1 MDGEPHRPTHDE
13 IRAAYQQGEE
23 AIIQLVDYLVWE
35 LQALQDQL
43 NKNSKNSSKPPSSDG
58 LKKTPRTK
66 SQRKPG
72 NKKNGG
78 QAGHVGHTLESV
90 EEPDH
95 IEVHVADR
103 CTVCGATLEDVEVD
117 DCQKRQVFDIPPVK
131 IEVTEHQ
138 A

>member
-1 MDGEPHRPTHDE
+1 VHRLTHDK

-23 AIIQLVDYLVWE
+23 ATIQLFDYLIYELQTVQDQ

-66 SQRKPG
+66 SLRKPG

-78 QAGHVGHTLESV
+78 QEGHAGRTGT
-90 EEPDH
+90 
-95 IEVHVADR
+95 
-103 CTVCGATLEDVEVD
+103 C
-117 DCQKRQVFDIPPVK
+117 
-131 IEVTEHQ
+131 
-138 A
+138 